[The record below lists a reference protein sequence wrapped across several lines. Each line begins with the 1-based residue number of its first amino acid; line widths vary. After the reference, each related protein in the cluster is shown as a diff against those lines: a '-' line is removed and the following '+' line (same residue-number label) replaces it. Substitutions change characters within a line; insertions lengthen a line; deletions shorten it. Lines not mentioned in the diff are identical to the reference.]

1 VLKGRRGDANA
12 IDAIRA
18 AALEG
23 KGGRMKKAL
32 LAAGLSPEFWS
43 GIKRGRLHI
52 PEAVIRPFIEEALAD
67 DESAE
72 MGHCTF
78 KDEGITLAIR
88 VKKAGSRITLPLTV
102 TVDKVFVNCEVQK
115 LEAGF
120 AWDKPMGDNLLGRL
134 AAAVAKGLIFKMAAG
149 RMAGNPDARVLETS
163 RGGGRVMVDLGG
175 LKPIRKL
182 CRKLPVINTSVLDF
196 VTVQGAQHVANGV
209 ELKLRRGGQ
218 R

>member
-1 VLKGRRGDANA
+1 
-12 IDAIRA
+12 
-18 AALEG
+18 
-23 KGGRMKKAL
+23 MKKAL

-43 GIKRGRLHI
+43 AIKRGRLHI
-52 PEAVIRPFIEEALAD
+52 PEETVRPFIEEALANED
-67 DESAE
+67 NARLT
-72 MGHCTF
+72 HCTF

-88 VKKAGSRITLPLTV
+88 VKKAGSRFTLPLTV
-102 TVDKVFVNCEVQK
+102 TLDQVSVSGDAQL

-120 AWDKPMGDNLLGRL
+120 AWDKPVGDNLLGRL

-149 RMAGNPDARVLETS
+149 RMGGNPDARVLETD
-163 RGGGRVMVDLGG
+163 RGGGRVRVDLSG

-182 CRKLPVINTSVLDF
+182 SRKLPVINTSVLDL
-196 VTVQGAQHVANGV
+196 VTVEGAQHVENGV